1 MQGALKSKT
10 KDGSEENATC
20 IAYLKKKSLQANQT
34 SWAHETSVL
43 PGHLAWV
50 SHSEAVLLCRPMFT
64 LLDSWLKAR
73 KKKHIP
79 HITSSLVEPYIQSQ
93 KGNHQLITEPWR
105 NLSHSLEGKTTRE
118 TWTQEM
124 QAGAAHKILGRWV
137 QNLGKQGS
145 HSARN
150 FRLLLKVLGKGKTT
164 WDQKSLF

>member
-20 IAYLKKKSLQANQT
+20 IAYLKKKPSSKSNKLSTWDLCATRPPGLGFSQWSCAPLSANV
-34 SWAHETSVL
+34 HIV
-43 PGHLAWV
+43 
-50 SHSEAVLLCRPMFT
+50 
-64 LLDSWLKAR
+64 DSWLKAR